1 MINRLLYCVI
11 LLTISLTNAQTFT
24 GKVLDA
30 QTKEPL
36 ETVSVYFDNTTIG
49 TTTNELGE
57 FSIDYTDAVQS
68 TLVISFLGY
77 EKVFISDYRSKSQVI
92 VELKESVNELD
103 EVIIDSDDGMSRER
117 KLRWFRNE
125 FLGRSENAK
134 SCKILNEK
142 DIKLRYNKRQRVITA
157 WSNKPVVVKNKSL
170 QYEISFDIIDFE
182 IVLGN
187 FNPKSVTYL
196 GTSFYKDLDTKK
208 KNKVLKARAKTYKG
222 SIQHF
227 MRALYNKQLE
237 EEGYIFGFKG
247 FKVNPYDRFMI
258 KDNTEGLEIKTV
270 SLKDNRLDIFYNDVV
285 DSVLQVSISEFVVDK
300 YGNYE
305 PIPNVLFGGT
315 MGKQRIADSLPLDYK
330 LIAN

>member
-1 MINRLLYCVI
+1 MINKIIYTLFFFSCVFVQ
-11 LLTISLTNAQTFT
+11 AQTFK

-57 FSIDYTDAVQS
+57 FSIDYNDAVQS

-77 EKVFISDYRSKSQVI
+77 EKVFISDYRNKSEVT
-92 VELKESVNELD
+92 VELKESINELD
-103 EVIIDSDDGMSRER
+103 EVIIDTDDGMSRER

-157 WSNKPVVVKNKSL
+157 WSNKPVIVRNKSL
-170 QYEISFDIIDFE
+170 QYEVSFDIIDFE

-208 KNKVLKARAKTYKG
+208 KNKILKARAKTYKG

-237 EEGYIFGFKG
+237 EEGYIFGKEG
-247 FKVNPYDRFMI
+247 FKVKPYDHFII
-258 KDNTEGLEIKTV
+258 KDNAEGLDLKTI

-285 DSVLQVSISEFVVDK
+285 ESIIEVSTTEFIVDK

-305 PIPNVLFGGT
+305 PIPNVLFGGN
-315 MGKQRIADSLPLDYK
+315 MGKQRIADSLPLDYQ
-330 LIAN
+330 LTN